1 MTTKALQRSIGS
13 WKLPQ
18 PLDVKEDGEWVP
30 LPRISRT
37 VPFGYEL
44 DEDDDKVTI
53 EYSDDNV
60 PQRIDAI
67 EIELNTL
74 AEAKKHLKKYSYRE
88 VSNWLSTRTG
98 RYISHV
104 GLMKRVRN
112 ERKRKNKAN
121 SLRKWAAYVE
131 ETLAKAEELE
141 TERLDARTDVT
152 RSGAT
157 EEPTKD

>member
-30 LPRISRT
+30 IPRIART

-44 DEDDDKVTI
+44 DEDDDKVLLPI
-53 EYSDDNV
+53 ET
-60 PQRIDAI
+60 
-67 EIELNTL
+67 ELNAL
-74 AEAKKHLKKYSYRE
+74 SEAKKHLKKYSYRE

-112 ERKRKNKAN
+112 ERKRKNKAT

-141 TERLDARTDVT
+141 KERLDARTDTT

-157 EEPTKD
+157 EEPAKD

>member
-18 PLDVKEDGEWVP
+18 PLDVKEDGEWIP
-30 LPRISRT
+30 LPRIART

-44 DEDDDKVTI
+44 DENDDKVLLPI
-53 EYSDDNV
+53 ET
-60 PQRIDAI
+60 
-67 EIELNTL
+67 ELNAL
-74 AEAKKHLKKYSYRE
+74 SEAKKHLKKYSYRE

-141 TERLDARTDVT
+141 KERLDARTDTT

-157 EEPTKD
+157 EEPAKD

>member
-1 MTTKALQRSIGS
+1 MNNRSIGT
-13 WKLPQ
+13 WELPQ
-18 PLDVKEDGEWVP
+18 PTDLKEDDEWIKI
-30 LPRISRT
+30 PRIART

-44 DEDDDKVTI
+44 DEDDDKVLLPI
-53 EYSDDNV
+53 ET
-60 PQRIDAI
+60 
-67 EIELNTL
+67 ELNAL
-74 AEAKKHLKKYSYRE
+74 SEAKKHLKKYSYRE

-141 TERLDARTDVT
+141 KERLDARTDTT

-157 EEPTKD
+157 EEPAKD

>member
-18 PLDVKEDGEWVP
+18 PLDVKEDGEWIP
-30 LPRISRT
+30 LPRIART
-37 VPFGYEL
+37 IPFGYEL
-44 DEDDDKVTI
+44 DEDDDKVLLPI
-53 EYSDDNV
+53 ET
-60 PQRIDAI
+60 
-67 EIELNTL
+67 ELNTL

-141 TERLDARTDVT
+141 NERLDARTDVT

>member
-18 PLDVKEDGEWVP
+18 PLDVKEDGEWIP
-30 LPRISRT
+30 LPRIART

-44 DEDDDKVTI
+44 DEDDDKVLLPI
-53 EYSDDNV
+53 ET
-60 PQRIDAI
+60 
-67 EIELNTL
+67 ELNAL
-74 AEAKKHLKKYSYRE
+74 SEAKKHLKKYSYRE

-112 ERKRKNKAN
+112 ERKRKNKAT

-141 TERLDARTDVT
+141 KERLDARTDTT

-157 EEPTKD
+157 EEPAKD

>member
-44 DEDDDKVTI
+44 DEDDDKVLL
-53 EYSDDNV
+53 
-60 PQRIDAI
+60 PI

>member
-18 PLDVKEDGEWVP
+18 PLDVREDGEWVSI
-30 LPRISRT
+30 PRIART

-44 DEDDDKVTI
+44 DEDDDKVLLPI
-53 EYSDDNV
+53 ET
-60 PQRIDAI
+60 
-67 EIELNTL
+67 ELNAL
-74 AEAKKHLKKYSYRE
+74 SEAKKHLKKYSYRE

-112 ERKRKNKAN
+112 ERKRKNKATI
-121 SLRKWAAYVE
+121 LRKWAAYVE

-141 TERLDARTDVT
+141 KKRLDAQTDTT
-152 RSGAT
+152 RSGAI
-157 EEPTKD
+157 EEPAKD

>member
-18 PLDVKEDGEWVP
+18 PLDVREDGEWVSI
-30 LPRISRT
+30 PRIART

-44 DEDDDKVTI
+44 DEDDDKVLLPI
-53 EYSDDNV
+53 ET
-60 PQRIDAI
+60 
-67 EIELNTL
+67 ELNAL
-74 AEAKKHLKKYSYRE
+74 SEAKKHLKKYSYRE

-112 ERKRKNKAN
+112 ERKRKNKATI
-121 SLRKWAAYVE
+121 LRKWAAYVE

-141 TERLDARTDVT
+141 KERLDAQTDTT
-152 RSGAT
+152 RSGAI
-157 EEPTKD
+157 EEPAKD

>member
-30 LPRISRT
+30 IPRIART

-44 DEDDDKVTI
+44 DEDDDKVLLPI
-53 EYSDDNV
+53 ET
-60 PQRIDAI
+60 
-67 EIELNTL
+67 ELNAL
-74 AEAKKHLKKYSYRE
+74 SEAKKHLKKYSYRE
-88 VSNWLSTRTG
+88 VSNWLSTRTD

-141 TERLDARTDVT
+141 KERLDARTDTT

-157 EEPTKD
+157 EEPAKD

>member
-18 PLDVKEDGEWVP
+18 PLDVKEDGEWIP
-30 LPRISRT
+30 LPRIART

-44 DEDDDKVTI
+44 DEDDDKVLLPI
-53 EYSDDNV
+53 ET
-60 PQRIDAI
+60 
-67 EIELNTL
+67 ELNAL
-74 AEAKKHLKKYSYRE
+74 SEAKKHLKKYSYRE

-141 TERLDARTDVT
+141 KERLDARTDTT

-157 EEPTKD
+157 EEPAKD

>member
-18 PLDVKEDGEWVP
+18 PLDVKEDGEWIP
-30 LPRISRT
+30 LPRIART
-37 VPFGYEL
+37 IPFGYEL
-44 DEDDDKVTI
+44 DEDDDKVLLPI
-53 EYSDDNV
+53 ET
-60 PQRIDAI
+60 
-67 EIELNTL
+67 ELNTL

-88 VSNWLSTRTG
+88 GADWLSTRTG

-141 TERLDARTDVT
+141 KERLDAQTDTT
-152 RSGAT
+152 RSGAI
-157 EEPTKD
+157 EEPAKN

>member
-18 PLDVKEDGEWVP
+18 PLDVKEEGEWVP
-30 LPRISRT
+30 LPRIART
-37 VPFGYEL
+37 IPFGYEL
-44 DEDDDKVTI
+44 DEEDDKVLL
-53 EYSDDNV
+53 
-60 PQRIDAI
+60 PI

>member
-18 PLDVKEDGEWVP
+18 PLDVREDGEWVP
-30 LPRISRT
+30 IPRIART

-44 DEDDDKVTI
+44 DEDDDKVLLPI
-53 EYSDDNV
+53 ET
-60 PQRIDAI
+60 
-67 EIELNTL
+67 ELNAL
-74 AEAKKHLKKYSYRE
+74 SEAKKHLKKYSYRE

-112 ERKRKNKAN
+112 ERKRKNKATI
-121 SLRKWAAYVE
+121 LRKWAAYVE

-141 TERLDARTDVT
+141 KERLDAQTDTT
-152 RSGAT
+152 RSGAI
-157 EEPTKD
+157 EEPAKD

>member
-18 PLDVKEDGEWVP
+18 PLDVREDGEWVP
-30 LPRISRT
+30 IPRIART

-44 DEDDDKVTI
+44 DEDDDKVLLPI
-53 EYSDDNV
+53 ET
-60 PQRIDAI
+60 
-67 EIELNTL
+67 ELNAL
-74 AEAKKHLKKYSYRE
+74 SEAKKHLKKYSYRE

-141 TERLDARTDVT
+141 KERLDARTDTT

-157 EEPTKD
+157 EEPAKD

>member
-18 PLDVKEDGEWVP
+18 PLDVREDGEWVP
-30 LPRISRT
+30 IPRIART

-44 DEDDDKVTI
+44 DEDDDKVLLPI
-53 EYSDDNV
+53 ET
-60 PQRIDAI
+60 
-67 EIELNTL
+67 ELNAL
-74 AEAKKHLKKYSYRE
+74 SEAKKHLKKYSYRE

-141 TERLDARTDVT
+141 KERLDAQTDTT
-152 RSGAT
+152 RSGAI
-157 EEPTKD
+157 EEPAKD

>member
-18 PLDVKEDGEWVP
+18 PLDVREDGEWVP
-30 LPRISRT
+30 IPRIART

-44 DEDDDKVTI
+44 DEDDDKVLLPI
-53 EYSDDNV
+53 ET
-60 PQRIDAI
+60 
-67 EIELNTL
+67 ELNAL
-74 AEAKKHLKKYSYRE
+74 SEAKKHLKKYSYRE

-141 TERLDARTDVT
+141 KERLDAQTDTT
-152 RSGAT
+152 RSRAI
-157 EEPTKD
+157 EEPAKD

>member
-18 PLDVKEDGEWVP
+18 PLDVKEDGEWIP
-30 LPRISRT
+30 LPRIART

-44 DEDDDKVTI
+44 DEDDDKVLLPI
-53 EYSDDNV
+53 ET
-60 PQRIDAI
+60 
-67 EIELNTL
+67 ELNAL
-74 AEAKKHLKKYSYRE
+74 SEAKKHLKKYSYRE

-112 ERKRKNKAN
+112 ERKRKNKAT

-141 TERLDARTDVT
+141 KERLDARTDTT

-157 EEPTKD
+157 EEPAKN

>member
-44 DEDDDKVTI
+44 DEDDDKVLLPI
-53 EYSDDNV
+53 ET
-60 PQRIDAI
+60 
-67 EIELNTL
+67 ELNAL
-74 AEAKKHLKKYSYRE
+74 SEAKKHLKKYSYRE

-141 TERLDARTDVT
+141 TERLDARTDAT

-157 EEPTKD
+157 EQPTKD

>member
-30 LPRISRT
+30 IPRIART

-44 DEDDDKVTI
+44 DEDDDKVLLPI
-53 EYSDDNV
+53 ET
-60 PQRIDAI
+60 
-67 EIELNTL
+67 ELNAL
-74 AEAKKHLKKYSYRE
+74 SEAKKHLKKYSYRE

-112 ERKRKNKAN
+112 ERKRKNKAT

-141 TERLDARTDVT
+141 KERLDARTDTT

-157 EEPTKD
+157 EEPAKN

>member
-44 DEDDDKVTI
+44 DEDDDKVLLPI
-53 EYSDDNV
+53 ET
-60 PQRIDAI
+60 
-67 EIELNTL
+67 ELNAL
-74 AEAKKHLKKYSYRE
+74 SEAKKHLKKYSYRE

-112 ERKRKNKAN
+112 ERKRKNKATI
-121 SLRKWAAYVE
+121 LRKWAAYVE

-141 TERLDARTDVT
+141 TERLDARTDAT
-152 RSGAT
+152 RSGTT
-157 EEPTKD
+157 EQPTKD

>member
-18 PLDVKEDGEWVP
+18 PLDVREDGEWVP
-30 LPRISRT
+30 IPRIART

-44 DEDDDKVTI
+44 DEGDDKVLLPI
-53 EYSDDNV
+53 ET
-60 PQRIDAI
+60 
-67 EIELNTL
+67 ELNAL
-74 AEAKKHLKKYSYRE
+74 SEAKKHLKKYSYRE

-112 ERKRKNKAN
+112 ERKRKNKATI
-121 SLRKWAAYVE
+121 LRKWAAYVE

-141 TERLDARTDVT
+141 KERLDAQTDTT